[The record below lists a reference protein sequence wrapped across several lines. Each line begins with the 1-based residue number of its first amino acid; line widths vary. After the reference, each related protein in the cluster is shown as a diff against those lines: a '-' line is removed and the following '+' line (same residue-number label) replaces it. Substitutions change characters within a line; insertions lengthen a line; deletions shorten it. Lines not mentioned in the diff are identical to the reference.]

1 MSYGGFDERAQV
13 VWDFARCQ
21 RADGSF
27 YGTSGKCRQG
37 KEVGAKEIEAAQP
50 KSAKAKEALEK
61 ATPEQLKKLA
71 ASPKATPA
79 QKAVVEKALAKKEG
93 KPAEPPKEEEK
104 GYKPKEKPEQR
115 KGLRGLKDR
124 LLGGKKKDLDSLVP
138 SEKEVIEAR
147 DGYKQILLNRIKTGM
162 DKDTLDRINR
172 SIERA
177 DRNADLEIS
186 RIGTNKKFVQDLKAN
201 LPANVKASV
210 DKENGELILTQKVG
224 KNTIETTFNQ
234 ENGFNYRVNGK
245 YDAGSVKD
253 RKEQLRVAM
262 AVRGQYDALVRS
274 LPEGTVIKTSPY
286 DGDGGGAARQ
296 KAYEKI
302 GFGKPNNIDDM
313 FAMKKDGKMVPATF
327 EQHMSAFENP
337 DTVWFAEGEEAD
349 DKEQTKI
356 WLQIITGQSV
366 GEE

>member
-1 MSYGGFDERAQV
+1 MSYGGFNEKAQV

-21 RADGSF
+21 RPDGSF

-37 KEVGAKEIEAAQP
+37 QEVGAKEIEAAQP

-93 KPAEPPKEEEK
+93 KPDEPPKAEEK
-104 GYKPKEKPEQR
+104 GYKPKEREER
-115 KGLRGLKDR
+115 KGLKGLKDR
-124 LLGGKKKDLDSLVP
+124 LLGGKNKGLDSLVP
-138 SEKEVIEAR
+138 SEKDVKEAR
-147 DGYKQILLNRIKTGM
+147 DGYKEILG
-162 DKDTLDRINR
+162 DRLTR
-172 SIERA
+172 SDDPKERERLFKAIQRA
-177 DRNADLEIS
+177 DKNADLEIS
-186 RIGTNKKFVQDLKAN
+186 RMGTNKKFVQDLKAN

-210 DKENGELILTQKVG
+210 DKENGELTLTQKVG
-224 KNTIETTFNQ
+224 KNTIQTTFNQ
-234 ENGFNYRVNGK
+234 ANGFNYRVNGK
-245 YDAGSVKD
+245 YDTGTVKD

-262 AVRGQYDALVRS
+262 AVRSQYDALVRS

-296 KAYEKI
+296 KAYERI
-302 GFGKPNNIDDM
+302 GFGKPNEIQEM

-327 EQHMSAFENP
+327 DQQKAAFENP
-337 DTVWFAEGEEAD
+337 DTIWFAEGEEAG
-349 DKEQTKI
+349 DKEQAKI